1 MVMSRPTRS
10 PLLISFSGI
19 DGAGKSTQINALTGL
34 LSASGYRVHRFAF
47 WDDIC
52 VLRRSRE
59 ETMIRAFNGER
70 GVGTPGKPV
79 RRRDK
84 NVRRWYLSV
93 ARCVIYLLDILSLQR
108 ALARRVDTDVIIFD
122 RYAYDELA
130 TMWFDQ
136 PWQRAYARSLL
147 RIVPKPD
154 LAFLLD
160 AEPEI
165 AHLRKPEYPVPFL
178 RRYREAYLK
187 LAEQAN
193 IRVMPAASVEVV
205 QEAIAREVVNLISP
219 NAATE
224 AQSAA

>member
-1 MVMSRPTRS
+1 MPSQPQS

-34 LSASGYRVHRFAF
+34 LSASGYRVHRLAF
-47 WDDIC
+47 WDDVC
-52 VLRRSRE
+52 TFRRFRE

-70 GVGTPGKPV
+70 GVGAPGKPV
-79 RRRDK
+79 RRQDK
-84 NVRRWYLSV
+84 NVRRWYLSLG
-93 ARCVIYLLDILSLQR
+93 RCVIYLLDVMSLQR
-108 ALARRVDTDVIIFD
+108 VLARRVDANVIIFD

-130 TMWFDQ
+130 TMWLDH
-136 PWQRAYARSLL
+136 PWQRAYARSIL

-165 AHLRKPEYPVPFL
+165 AHLRKPEYPVTFL
-178 RRYREAYLK
+178 RRYREAYLN
-187 LAEQAN
+187 LAREAG
-193 IRVMPAASVEVV
+193 IRVISPASVELV
-205 QEAIAREVVNLISP
+205 QEAIAREVATLISP
-219 NAATE
+219 NAARE

>member
-1 MVMSRPTRS
+1 MSRSPQS

-34 LSASGYRVHRFAF
+34 LTASGYHVHRFAF

-52 VLRRSRE
+52 VFRRSRE

-70 GVGTPGKPV
+70 GVGAPGKPV
-79 RRRDK
+79 RRQDK
-84 NVRRWYLSV
+84 NVRRWYLSLG
-93 ARCVIYLLDILSLQR
+93 RCVIYLLDVISLQR
-108 ALARRVDTDVIIFD
+108 VLARRVDANVIIFD

-130 TMWFDQ
+130 TMWLDR
-136 PWQRAYARSLL
+136 PWQRAYARSML

-165 AHLRKPEYPVPFL
+165 AHLRKPEYPVSFL
-178 RRYREAYLK
+178 RSYREAYLK
-187 LAEQAN
+187 LAERAN
-193 IRVMPAASVEVV
+193 IHVMPAASVEVV
-205 QEAIAREVVNLISP
+205 QEAIAREVANLISP
-219 NAATE
+219 NAARE